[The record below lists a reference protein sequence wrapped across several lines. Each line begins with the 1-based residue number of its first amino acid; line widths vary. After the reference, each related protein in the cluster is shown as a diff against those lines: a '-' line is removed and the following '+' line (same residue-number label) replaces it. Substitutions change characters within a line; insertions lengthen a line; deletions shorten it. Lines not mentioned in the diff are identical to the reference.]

1 MKFKRYLTENQLQ
14 DRQLGS
20 LSAFVLACLLA
31 GKLAILHAYQL
42 ACLLAVGNFEHRT

>member
-42 ACLLAVGNFEHRT
+42 AGL